1 MRQASPRVL
10 LVLALGVIAVS
21 FSALLI
27 RWANAPALSTA
38 ALRLVFASGPALAL
52 LPLYGRRDLPALGG
66 DGSRWAA
73 LSALCLALHFT
84 TWIASLELTS
94 VASSVVFV
102 TTSPLFVAAL
112 VGLRGE
118 KPAPAMWRAIAV
130 CLAGGAVIGATDIG
144 RGGAAIW
151 GDLLAV
157 AGAFF
162 AGCYWAIGRRLRA
175 DLSVTTYTGIV
186 YPLTAALLVVFAL
199 GARQPLLGF
208 SAKTYL
214 MFLLMALVPQLIG
227 HSSLNWALGYLTAPF
242 VAIAVLGEPV
252 IATILAALFL
262 GETPGALA
270 VAGGCVLLAGVWLGL
285 RAETA
290 GVPEGLPDAPAVA
303 VVAPRS
309 D

>member
-1 MRQASPRVL
+1 MSQASPRVL
-10 LVLALGVIAVS
+10 AVLTTGVIAVS

-38 ALRLVFASGPALAL
+38 AVRLVFASVPALAM
-52 LPLYGRRDLPALGG
+52 LPLRAQRDRQALGG
-66 DGSRWAA
+66 EGKWWAA

-102 TTSPLFVAAL
+102 TTSPLFVAAI

-118 KPAPAMWRAIAV
+118 RPSSAMWRAIAV

-144 RGGAAIW
+144 RGGEAIW
-151 GDLLAV
+151 GDLLAL

-162 AGCYWAIGRRLRA
+162 AGCYWAIGRRLRVNMA
-175 DLSVTTYTGIV
+175 VTTYTGVV
-186 YPLTAALLVVFAL
+186 YPLTALLLVVFAL

-208 SAKTYL
+208 NAKTYAL
-214 MFLLMALVPQLIG
+214 FALMALGPQLLG
-227 HSSLNWALGYLTAPF
+227 HCSLNWALGYLSAPF

-262 GETPGALA
+262 HEAPGVLA
-270 VAGGCVLLAGVWLGL
+270 IAGGCLLLAGVWLGL

-290 GVPEGLPDAPAVA
+290 AAAGLLPDTPPAPAV
-303 VVAPRS
+303 PS
-309 D
+309 GTE